1 MDKRTPTPFEKEIKY
16 PTGRK
21 FADMTPRQKV
31 IWVAKLVACICTFGF
46 AFPNVQ
52 ND

>member
-1 MDKRTPTPFEKEIKY
+1 MERSTPYQKPFEQKR
-16 PTGRK
+16 GMK
-21 FADMTPRQKV
+21 FAEMTRRQK
-31 IWVAKLVACICTFGF
+31 WVFAAKVVVCVATFGF

>member
-1 MDKRTPTPFEKEIKY
+1 MQQPKAFEKAPEHS
-16 PTGRK
+16 GGVK
-21 FADMTPRQKV
+21 FADMTRVQKF
-31 IWVAKLVACICTFGF
+31 IFVAKVVACVATFGF

>member
-1 MDKRTPTPFEKEIKY
+1 MKEPTPFVKAPERK
-16 PTGRK
+16 PGRK
-21 FADMTPRQKV
+21 FADMTRLQKFAFV
-31 IWVAKLVACICTFGF
+31 GKVVVCVATFGF

>member
-1 MDKRTPTPFEKEIKY
+1 MDKSTPFDKHVQH

-21 FADMTPRQKV
+21 FADMTPRQKTVFV
-31 IWVAKLVACICTFGF
+31 IKLVVCICAFGF

>member
-1 MDKRTPTPFEKEIKY
+1 MDKPNSPFDKALVRD
-16 PTGRK
+16 TGKK
-21 FADMTPRQKV
+21 FADMTSVQKWTFVAKV
-31 IWVAKLVACICTFGF
+31 IVCVATFGF

>member
-1 MDKRTPTPFEKEIKY
+1 METPSPFQK
-16 PTGRK
+16 PLDQLRGMK
-21 FADMTPRQKV
+21 FADMTRTQK
-31 IWVAKLVACICTFGF
+31 WVFVARLAACILTFGF

>member
-1 MDKRTPTPFEKEIKY
+1 MAKATPFDKQLSY

-21 FADMTPRQKV
+21 FADMTRAQKV
-31 IWVAKLVACICTFGF
+31 TFLLKLVACICTFGF

>member
-1 MDKRTPTPFEKEIKY
+1 MSQAPTPFDKVLHA
-16 PTGRK
+16 PTGIK
-21 FADMTPRQKV
+21 FADMTRKQK
-31 IWVAKLVACICTFGF
+31 WVFSAKLIACICTMGF